1 MLMCQVLTV
10 LSPTHKLVE
19 LHDNRKPFIKKKK
32 VTRQNETLKIEKAV
46 HEGKLCEGES
56 DTS

>member
-1 MLMCQVLTV
+1 MTTGNLL
-10 LSPTHKLVE
+10 L
-19 LHDNRKPFIKKKK
+19 KKKK
-32 VTRQNETLKIEKAV
+32 KKNYTRQNETLKIEKAV